1 MEKIQPNIIYSIS
14 NAITEEIIKDEALKV
29 VRACFQ
35 CGTCTGSCPSGRRT
49 AIRTRQ
55 IIRRIALGLDEVLS
69 SDDIWL
75 CSTCYTCYE
84 RCPRSIPVTDVIIK
98 LRNLATQRGFMK
110 PPHRAVTHILAET
123 GHGVPLGT
131 QKGGDDNNW
140 SLLRASYGLPNIPP
154 TTLSHPEAI
163 TDIQILMHATGFD
176 ELVGW
181 APDPQSPAALYRT
194 KSQPNNSSSLED
206 TLENKPIERAAEKSV
221 EKAAEKSVEKATKK
235 STKKKSSKKKKSTK
249 KTTSKKKKTT
259 KKKTTKK
266 KSVKK
271 TSSKKKKKTA
281 KKKTPKKKSSKKA
294 PSDTV
299 DKPKKAKRR
308 SKKD

>member
-1 MEKIQPNIIYSIS
+1 MEKIQPNIIHSIS
-14 NAITEEIIKDEALKV
+14 NSITEELIKDEALKV

-110 PPHRAVTHILAET
+110 PAHRRVTHVLAET

-131 QKGGDDNNW
+131 QKGGEDNNW
-140 SLLRASYGLPNIPP
+140 SLLRVSYGLPNIPP

-163 TDIQILMHATGFD
+163 ADIQTLMHATNFD
-176 ELVGW
+176 ELIGLKFK
-181 APDPQSPAALYRT
+181 SPAPKVKQKPQIT
-194 KSQPNNSSSLED
+194 PEEPELEKI
-206 TLENKPIERAAEKSV
+206 KPEETTPEKTIS
-221 EKAAEKSVEKATKK
+221 EKK
-235 STKKKSSKKKKSTK
+235 STKKIAAKKKKSTK
-249 KTTSKKKKTT
+249 KTAPKKKKST
-259 KKKTTKK
+259 KKKATKK
-266 KSVKK
+266 KS
-271 TSSKKKKKTA
+271 TKKKVA
-281 KKKTPKKKSSKKA
+281 KKI
-294 PSDTV
+294 
-299 DKPKKAKRR
+299 
-308 SKKD
+308 